1 VLIKTESLREKD
13 TANVGCIILL
23 GDEALSDDGAEWSP
37 DNASTFSG
45 EEELNFSIGER
56 VIEGCSSPENQAG
69 LYDDDNED
77 TTVWGLRLTIEAF
90 DLLPEEY
97 SDAFCQFTIFGRCEE
112 SWSTEPL
119 PITGEIVRKS
129 QK

>member
-1 VLIKTESLREKD
+1 MKTESLPKAEI
-13 TANVGCIILL
+13 ANVGCIILL

-45 EEELNFSIGER
+45 EEELKFPIGER
-56 VIEGCSSPENQAG
+56 VIEGCSSPEGQAA
-69 LYDDDNED
+69 LYEEDDDN
-77 TTVWGLRLTIEAF
+77 TTVWGLRLTIETF

-112 SWSTEPL
+112 SWSTEPI
-119 PITGEIVRKS
+119 PITGLEIFRLRA
-129 QK
+129 